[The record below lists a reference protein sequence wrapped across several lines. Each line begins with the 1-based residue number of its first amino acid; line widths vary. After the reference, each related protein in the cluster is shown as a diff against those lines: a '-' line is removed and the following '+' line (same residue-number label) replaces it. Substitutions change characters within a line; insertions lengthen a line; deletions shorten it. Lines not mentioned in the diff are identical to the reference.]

1 MIEKF
6 KTLFFVKSSLISLYL
21 ALTLPIPLIASENLK
36 LLPTIIFLIGLFLI
50 IDITNDNVE
59 TSDEKIVYKTSFFA
73 RILGKKSW
81 EIYWKD
87 ITSLKSLPTSQGSKV
102 YYFITCKDKSFLV
115 PQRIDNFERFI
126 QIISKKTNL
135 NTVGLSH
142 ISPIWTY
149 KILTYISLF
158 MIVGEIISFV
168 F

>member
-6 KTLFFVKSSLISLYL
+6 KTLFFVKSSLIALYL

-36 LLPTIIFLIGLFLI
+36 LITTIIFLIGLLLI

-73 RILGKKSW
+73 RILVKKSW
-81 EIYWKD
+81 EINWKD

-115 PQRIDNFERFI
+115 PQRVDNFERFI
-126 QIISKKTNL
+126 QIISEKTNL
-135 NTVGLSH
+135 NTVGLSY

-149 KILTYISLF
+149 KILTYISIF